1 MTPAHLTEVT
11 PDDRPNDRPPART
24 AARTDRAVIT
34 AWSAVSPYGLGREA
48 YAAGIAARRPTAAAP
63 DPDAWQTPDATAC
76 LVPGFDIRTVLGRA
90 GTRTMDRGMGLA
102 VTAVRELFAEAEADE
117 RPVTRGAGTALV
129 LGTTWGGAA
138 GQHNFS
144 RASFVGEKPYDVP
157 AQLMPNT
164 LMNSSAGAS
173 AIRFGLK
180 GPNTTLAGGRPAA
193 LLALAYARRL
203 LAAGRA
209 ERALV
214 GAMEEYSGTR
224 SWLERHSRGADED
237 QAAPL
242 GEGCAVLLVE
252 PADALPED
260 RPALAE
266 LLAIDVRVDV
276 TGDLPGT
283 LSESVRHALAESG
296 VEPGEVWAAAGGG
309 LTGAAGDA
317 ERTLLTELFGQE
329 AAGRLVCHEL
339 IGDTASAQAAFQLAA
354 VLVAAAEDPASA
366 GRAAVITSVDREG
379 LVACAVLRLLDGA
392 R

>member
-11 PDDRPNDRPPART
+11 PAGRPDDRPPART
-24 AARTDRAVIT
+24 GRAVIT

-76 LVPGFDIRTVLGRA
+76 LVPGFDLRTVLGRA

-224 SWLERHSRGADED
+224 SWMERHSRGADED

-260 RPALAE
+260 RQALAE

-283 LSESVRHALAESG
+283 LRESVRHALTESG

-317 ERTLLTELFGQE
+317 ERALLTELFGQE

-379 LVACAVLRLLDGA
+379 LVACGVLRLLGGA

>member
-11 PDDRPNDRPPART
+11 PDDRPDDRPPART

-283 LSESVRHALAESG
+283 LRESVRHALAESG

-379 LVACAVLRLLDGA
+379 LVACGVLRLLGGA

>member
-260 RPALAE
+260 RPPLAE

-283 LSESVRHALAESG
+283 LRESVRHALAESG

-317 ERTLLTELFGQE
+317 ERALLTELFGQE

-339 IGDTASAQAAFQLAA
+339 IGDTASAQAAFQLAG
-354 VLVAAAEDPASA
+354 VLVTAAEDPASA

-379 LVACAVLRLLDGA
+379 LVACAVLRLLGGA

>member
-144 RASFVGEKPYDVP
+144 RASFVGDKPYDVP

-260 RPALAE
+260 RPPLAE

-317 ERTLLTELFGQE
+317 ERALLTELFGQE